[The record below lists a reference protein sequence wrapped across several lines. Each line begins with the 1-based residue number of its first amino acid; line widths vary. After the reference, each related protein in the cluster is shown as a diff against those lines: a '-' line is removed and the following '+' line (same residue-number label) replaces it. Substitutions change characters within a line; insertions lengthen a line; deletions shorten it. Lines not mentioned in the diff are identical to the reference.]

1 MSTSMSIV
9 LTAGLIF
16 AFVYVGRSVRS
27 VLLQR
32 RNMAHFRKD
41 EPLEG
46 GVDKWD

>member
-1 MSTSMSIV
+1 MSASMAIV
-9 LTAGLIF
+9 LTIGLTF
-16 AFVYVGRSVRS
+16 ALVYVGRSVRS

-32 RNMAHFRKD
+32 RNMAHFHKD